1 LCSKGLQ
8 EGHDSLDLT
17 IKQKIKEVEKNMKN
31 TTDILYIGIDV
42 SKDKCDVCIKNQAG
56 NDLVKRFQVS
66 NTKADLNK
74 LYETIEKIKSKN
86 PENSDVV
93 FGMEATGIYYLPLY
107 SALKRDGHKIKLY
120 NPIQTNGFRKMNIRK
135 TKTDPIDAAIIA
147 DMLRYSEP
155 PLANGIKDLNI
166 YQLREL
172 VRVRHRLI
180 DKRTRCKIQ
189 LIRSLDIV
197 WPGYK
202 TVMPTVFGK
211 TSIMILKKYS
221 VPTRVL
227 TKSFEQFYGYV
238 QKASRSQIARNKAEE
253 IYTHAGNILAIPEL
267 ESITGVEI
275 KILIAQIELYDGQ
288 IQALENKIAQLTEM
302 IDSKIMS
309 VPGISRKLGPIILGE
324 IANVD
329 RFTSAKKLIAFAGLD
344 PVISQSG
351 RLKNKTGPI
360 SKRGSPLLRQAL
372 FLAANVAR
380 QNDENLKRFYNTKI
394 GEGKHHYSALNAV
407 AAKLLRIVF
416 WVLKNN
422 KEYQP
427 QLN

>member
-1 LCSKGLQ
+1 
-8 EGHDSLDLT
+8 
-17 IKQKIKEVEKNMKN
+17 MKN
-31 TTDILYIGIDV
+31 NTAILYIGIDV
-42 SKDKCDVCIKNQAG
+42 SKDKSDVCIKNQGG
-56 NDLVKRFQVS
+56 NDLVKRFQIS

-74 LYETIEKIKSKN
+74 LYETIERIKSKN
-86 PENSDVV
+86 TENSDVV
-93 FGMEATGIYYLPLY
+93 FGLEATGIYYLPLY
-107 SALKRDGHKIKLY
+107 SALKRDGQKIRLY

-155 PLANGIKDLNI
+155 PLANGIQDFNL

-172 VRVRHRLI
+172 VRIRHRLI
-180 DKRTRCKIQ
+180 DKRSRCKLQ
-189 LIRSLDIV
+189 LIRNLDII

-202 TVMPTVFGK
+202 TIMPTVFGK
-211 TSIMILKKYS
+211 TSMMILKKYS
-221 VPTRVL
+221 APSKVI
-227 TKSFEQFYGYV
+227 TKSFEDFYEQV
-238 QKASRSQIARNKAEE
+238 QKVSRSQITRNKAEE
-253 IYTHAGNILAIPEL
+253 IYAHAGNILAIPEL
-267 ESITGVEI
+267 ESITSIEI
-275 KILIAQIELYDGQ
+275 KTLIEQIELYDEQ
-288 IQALENKIAQLTEM
+288 NQAIEMKIGYLMEFTE
-302 IDSKIMS
+302 SKIMS
-309 VPGISRKLGPIILGE
+309 IPGISGILGPIILGE

-329 RFTSAKKLIAFAGLD
+329 RFTSVKKLIAFAGLD

-351 RLKNKTGPI
+351 RFENKTGPI

-380 QNDENLKRFYNTKI
+380 MNDDNLKRFYNKKI
-394 GEGKHHYSALNAV
+394 AEGKHHYSALNAT

-422 KEYQP
+422 EEYQP

>member
-1 LCSKGLQ
+1 MQ
-8 EGHDSLDLT
+8 
-17 IKQKIKEVEKNMKN
+17 N
-31 TTDILYIGIDV
+31 TTILYIGIDV
-42 SKDKCDVCIKNQAG
+42 SKDKCDICIKSNAG
-56 NDLVKRFQVS
+56 NDLIQRLKIS
-66 NTKADLNK
+66 NTKADLSK
-74 LYETIEKIKSKN
+74 LYETIERIKSKI
-86 PENSDVV
+86 PENIDVV
-93 FGMEATGIYYLPLY
+93 FGLEATGIYYLPLY

-155 PLANGIKDLNI
+155 PLANGVQDLNL

-172 VRVRHRLI
+172 VRIRHRLI

-189 LIRSLDIV
+189 LIRDLDII

-202 TVMPTVFGK
+202 TIMPTVFGK
-211 TSIMILKKYS
+211 TSMMILKKYS
-221 VPTRVL
+221 SPSKMI
-227 TKSFEQFYGYV
+227 TKSFEEFYEQV

-253 IYTHAGNILAIPEL
+253 VYTHAGNILAIPEL
-267 ESITGVEI
+267 ESITSIEIKTLIVQMELYEEHIQGIEI
-275 KILIAQIELYDGQ
+275 KIGHLMK
-288 IQALENKIAQLTEM
+288 NT
-302 IDSKIMS
+302 DSKIMTI
-309 VPGISRKLGPIILGE
+309 PGISEILGPIILGE

-329 RFTSAKKLIAFAGLD
+329 RFASAKKLIAFAGLD
-344 PVISQSG
+344 PVVSQSG
-351 RLKNKTGPI
+351 RQENQTGPI

-380 QNDENLKRFYNTKI
+380 MNDENLKRFYDKKI

-422 KEYQP
+422 KEYQQ